1 MKEIIAMILALF
13 MLCTLWGCT
22 GVDPNAPT
30 QEQVRQVLLE
40 QAEPQLALYR
50 DLLSIADLQMDIVFE
65 EFSVLKN
72 SVLCTFRDRLVSP
85 TLLEMMENKSLTLL
99 HMQLIEL
106 FHVEYDSF
114 QLEDY
119 YVLRADLPYPAGWL
133 TGAGVYDGAGHG
145 GRFGGLRR

>member
-1 MKEIIAMILALF
+1 MKKIIAMILALF

-72 SVLCTFRDRLVSP
+72 SVLCTYR
-85 TLLEMMENKSLTLL
+85 E
-99 HMQLIEL
+99 Q
-106 FHVEYDSF
+106 
-114 QLEDY
+114 
-119 YVLRADLPYPAGWL
+119 
-133 TGAGVYDGAGHG
+133 
-145 GRFGGLRR
+145 